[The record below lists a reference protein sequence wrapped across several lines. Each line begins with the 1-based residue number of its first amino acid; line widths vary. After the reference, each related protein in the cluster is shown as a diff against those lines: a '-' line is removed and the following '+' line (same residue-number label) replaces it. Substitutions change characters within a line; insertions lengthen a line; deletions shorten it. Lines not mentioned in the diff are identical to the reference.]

1 MRHPLIAALMFSL
14 ATVTGI
20 GVLPAAHA
28 ASKAPYV
35 MNSTDVVDVR
45 ATRLNRDYQL
55 FVSLPPSYEKSKHRY
70 PVVFVTDADYAFPL
84 IRSIARRLGT
94 GTHGVEEFILVGLSY
109 AKGETPE
116 YSRRR
121 DYTPTDTAEQGRKSD
136 MPGRLPKFGE
146 SEEYRRF
153 IKDEVF
159 PVIAQRY
166 RADMD
171 RKVFAGHSYGS
182 LLGLHIAF
190 TDPSMFSQ
198 YILGSPSLWY
208 GKRVMFEREKAYA
221 ANHKDLNARFYFAV
235 GGFETFKP
243 GSGDTRYNT
252 DDDMVADLLE
262 FDAVL
267 KSRKYPGLKV
277 DTTVLVDEDHL
288 SVAPAIITRGLK
300 WALPSAKR

>member
-1 MRHPLIAALMFSL
+1 MKRLLITALVASL
-14 ATVTGI
+14 ATVSGI
-20 GVLPAAHA
+20 GLLPSAHA
-28 ASKAPYV
+28 GTTPYV
-35 MNSTDVVDVR
+35 MANTEVVDVR
-45 ATRLNRDYQL
+45 ATGLKRDYQL
-55 FVSLPPSYEKSKHRY
+55 FVSLPPSYEKSNRRY

-84 IRSIARRLGT
+84 IRSMARRLGT
-94 GTHGVEEFILVGLSY
+94 GEHGVEEFILVGLSY
-109 AKGETPE
+109 AKGDTPQF
-116 YSRRR
+116 SRRR
-121 DYTPTDTAEQGRKSD
+121 DYTPTDTVEQGLTTD
-136 MPGRLPKFGE
+136 MPGRVSKFGE
-146 SEEYRRF
+146 NEGYRRF

-182 LLGLHIAF
+182 LLGLHIAL
-190 TDPSMFSQ
+190 TEPSMFGH

-221 ANHKDLNARFYFAV
+221 SINNDLKARLYFAV
-235 GGFETFKP
+235 GGFETLKP

-252 DDDMVADLLE
+252 SDDMVADLLE

-267 KSRKYPGLKV
+267 KSRKYASLKLNTSV
-277 DTTVLVDEDHL
+277 IGDEDHL
-288 SVAPAIITRGLK
+288 SVAPVIITRGLK